1 MCIQGSTFQFVLATN
16 GQYTYGIIL
25 FVSVE
30 PAASGD
36 SALVFGIDENYNF
49 PYAPDIANVASNTNT
64 VYQGSMLQI

>member
-1 MCIQGSTFQFVLATN
+1 M
-16 GQYTYGIIL
+16 
-25 FVSVE
+25 SVE

-64 VYQGSMLQI
+64 VYQGSML